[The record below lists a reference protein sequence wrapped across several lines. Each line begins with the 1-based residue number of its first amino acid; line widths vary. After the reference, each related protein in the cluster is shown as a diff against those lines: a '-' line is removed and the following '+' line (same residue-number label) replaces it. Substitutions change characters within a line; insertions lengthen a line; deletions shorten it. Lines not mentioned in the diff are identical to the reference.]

1 MAAAQLA
8 RRQASEWAR
17 TMLDEDFVIL
27 DTETTGLWPE
37 DEIVEIAVIDRAG
50 AVLLNQ
56 RIHPQDPAR
65 LLKRDAKSGICA
77 ADIHGIMPNMLEDQP
92 RFPEVYERLR
102 SFISL
107 KPLVIYNADYDM
119 KMLNQDCARHGLAMP
134 LVSPVCAMKQFAA
147 WRGIPG
153 KYPGE
158 YRWAKLEEAV
168 ILLGVESD
176 SFGEDVHS
184 ALGDCQRTLAV
195 LTGMAQKG

>member
-1 MAAAQLA
+1 
-8 RRQASEWAR
+8 
-17 TMLDEDFVIL
+17 MLDEDFVVL

-56 RIHPQDPAR
+56 RIQPQNPAR

-77 ADIHGIMPNMLEDQP
+77 ADIHGIMPAMLEGQP
-92 RFPEVYERLR
+92 RFPAVYEQLR
-102 SFISL
+102 QFISL

-119 KMLNQDCARHGLAMP
+119 KMLNQDCARHSLAMP
-134 LVSPVCAMKQFAA
+134 LVKPDCAMKQFAA
-147 WRGIPG
+147 WRGVPG

-158 YRWAKLEEAV
+158 YRWVKLDEAV
-168 ILLGVESD
+168 TLLGVESD
-176 SFGEDVHS
+176 RFGEDVHS

-195 LTGMAQKG
+195 LQGMALNG